1 MTGISAPPSCAAARR
16 AGGGGR
22 KATVKRRVRAK
33 LSDLLTRRLRASERI
48 MAILLG
54 PLGRTWN
61 GLCVVWSPLTAHAPC
76 GSGGADAEWSGR
88 RGGETLSSSEAGRSE
103 SGVA

>member
-1 MTGISAPPSCAAARR
+1 MTGISAPPPSCAEARSA

-33 LSDLLTRRLRASERI
+33 LSDLLTRRLRASGRI
-48 MAILLG
+48 IAILLG

-61 GLCVVWSPLTAHAPC
+61 GLCEVWSPLTAHAPR
-76 GSGGADAEWSGR
+76 GLRGAAADFRGR
-88 RGGETLSSSEAGRSE
+88 RGGETFFIL
-103 SGVA
+103 